1 MYTRTHG
8 GAGSSA
14 HANYSNILTYISSGS
29 RDLYTARGSHDQQ
42 QMTAQTSSKN
52 TQSRNR
58 EHPVRELVGVV
69 SRPQLANQ
77 IISMWAGLQSHKPR
91 GWPTETMM
99 SQSSTSTSSGASD
112 GGSSSPESS
121 PDCVRARIGVNA
133 GTKDVFSLQ
142 NLYLLPPNDQV
153 KELQTIIWDKWGDH
167 VMLYILILFLP
178 LERLREVT
186 LYSMLTD

>member
-1 MYTRTHG
+1 MVCWVLERAIYHLVRCNVCISRGGKNTNQLTPYMYTRTHG

-91 GWPTETMM
+91 G
-99 SQSSTSTSSGASD
+99 
-112 GGSSSPESS
+112 
-121 PDCVRARIGVNA
+121 
-133 GTKDVFSLQ
+133 
-142 NLYLLPPNDQV
+142 
-153 KELQTIIWDKWGDH
+153 
-167 VMLYILILFLP
+167 
-178 LERLREVT
+178 
-186 LYSMLTD
+186 